1 MKKTW
6 RKIAAFIE
14 TYILLKNQSLMI
26 KLCVFS
32 SFLVIF
38 PVLSVGIISYKRSSV
53 ELENELRQ
61 SSRQVIDQVET
72 HIEYYLQDFEITS
85 LKMINSPE
93 LSSLLKMKSSESKE
107 LLIEPTRNT
116 LKTAEYSRADISN
129 ITILLDDGPV
139 IDTLGK
145 RNFYP
150 AMKMREEYWYPSVPL
165 NGMSM
170 LVTRKLKLENNE
182 QPVISLVRR
191 LYNPRTLLPVGML
204 IIDIN
209 FKRIE
214 EISNKVT
221 ISKNGY
227 FFILDA
233 NGHYVYHP
241 DYSKLGKKVE
251 FKQLSNLKTEESSTE
266 ILENER
272 KDFVTYTFSRNLGW
286 RFLTA
291 VPYGDLTGGMIQI
304 EKTISL
310 TIIVSLIAAY
320 LIGFG
325 FATSIIRPIRRLQ
338 HFMKEVE
345 IGNLN
350 GRVRVDSK
358 DEIGQLTAGF
368 NNTVEKLSNLLEEVY
383 VSKLKEA
390 EMSLK
395 QKEVELKMLQSQ
407 MNPHFLYNSLETIRG
422 MALEEDQK
430 NIAIMSFSL
439 GKLLRYNLNNSSST
453 VSLRE
458 EINFCEMYLRI
469 QKFRFEER
477 FEYKFDIPDWAV
489 ELMVVKFSLQPL
501 VENCFVHGYGPD
513 TRKIEIVISAIRQSE
528 STFVI
533 RIFDS
538 GNGIDEGLL
547 EEIRNR
553 IQQRRTSMD
562 GKNIGILNVHQRIHY
577 LFGSEYGITMK
588 SEQGIGTEV
597 LIHLPFPDDT
607 EGRDNE
613 KENNPVS

>member
-1 MKKTW
+1 MMILGK
-6 RKIAAFIE
+6 KIAEFLE
-14 TYILLKNQSLMI
+14 RYLLLKNQSLMI

-38 PVLSVGIISYKRSSV
+38 PVISVGVISYNRSAV
-53 ELENELRQ
+53 ELVNVLRQ
-61 SSRQVIDQVET
+61 SSSQVIDQVES

-85 LKMINSPE
+85 LKIINSPE
-93 LSSLLKMKSSESKE
+93 LSSLLKVKTSENKDKSM
-107 LLIEPTRNT
+107 EPTRNT
-116 LKTAEYSRADISN
+116 LKAAEYSRADISN
-129 ITILLDDGPV
+129 ITIILDNNLV
-139 IDTLGK
+139 IDTLGE

-150 AMKMREEYWYPSVPL
+150 AMRMKEEYWYSSVPL

-170 LVTRKLKLENNE
+170 LVMRKLKLANKE

-191 LYNPRTLLPVGML
+191 LYNPQTLLPVGML

-227 FFILDA
+227 FSILDA

-241 DYSKLGKKVE
+241 DYSKLGKRVE
-251 FKQLSNLKTEESSTE
+251 FKQLTNLKTENSTE

-286 RFLTA
+286 TFLSA
-291 VPYGDLTGGMIQI
+291 VPYRDLTGGIIQI

-310 TIIVSLIAAY
+310 TIFFSLIIAY

-350 GRVRVDSK
+350 GRVRVDSN

-383 VSKLKEA
+383 ISKLKEA

-422 MALEEDQK
+422 MALEENQEH
-430 NIAIMSFSL
+430 IATMSFSL
-439 GKLLRYNLNNSSST
+439 GKLLRYNLNNHSST

-458 EINFCEMYLRI
+458 EMNFCEMYLQI

-477 FEYKFDIPDWAV
+477 FEYKFDIPQWV
-489 ELMVVKFSLQPL
+489 MELKVVKFSLQPL
-501 VENCFVHGYGPD
+501 VENCFVHGYGPH
-513 TRKIEIVISAIRQSE
+513 TRKLKIVISVFRQSE
-528 STFVI
+528 SSFVI

-538 GNGIDEGLL
+538 GKGIQDSIL
-547 EEIRNR
+547 EEIKKRMDLKTA
-553 IQQRRTSMD
+553 TSD
-562 GKNIGILNVHQRIHY
+562 GENIGIVNVHQRIHY
-577 LFGSEYGITMK
+577 LFGPEYGITIQ
-588 SEQGIGTEV
+588 SEQGSGTVV
-597 LIHLPFPDDT
+597 LIHLPILDHYV
-607 EGRDNE
+607 EGERE
-613 KENNPVS
+613 

>member
-1 MKKTW
+1 M
-6 RKIAAFIE
+6 RKMAEFIKRF
-14 TYILLKNQSLMI
+14 ILLKNQSLMI

-32 SFLVIF
+32 SFLVVF
-38 PVLSVGIISYKRSSV
+38 PVLSVGIFSYKRSSA

-61 SSRQVIDQVET
+61 SSRQVIDQVQT

-85 LKMINSPE
+85 LKIINSPE
-93 LSSLLKMKSSESKE
+93 LSSLLKSTISDHRQSM
-107 LLIEPTRNT
+107 IDATRNT
-116 LKTAEYSRADISN
+116 LKAAEYSRADISN
-129 ITILLDDGPV
+129 ITILLDNEQV
-139 IDTLGK
+139 IDTLGA

-150 AMKMREEYWYPSVPL
+150 ATKIKEEYWYRLVPL

-170 LVTRKLKLENNE
+170 LVTRKLTLANNE

-209 FKRIE
+209 FRRIE

-233 NGHYVYHP
+233 NGHYIYHP
-241 DYSKLGKKVE
+241 DYTKLGKKVE
-251 FKQLSNLKTEESSTE
+251 YKQLVSLKTEGSHTE
-266 ILENER
+266 ILDNQR
-272 KDFVTYTFSRNLGW
+272 KDFVTFTFSQNLGW

-291 VPYGDLTGGMIQI
+291 VPYRDLTGGIIQI
-304 EKTISL
+304 EKTIST
-310 TIIVSLIAAY
+310 TIIVSLILAY

-345 IGNLN
+345 TGHLE
-350 GRVRVDSK
+350 GRVRVDSN

-368 NNTVEKLSNLLEEVY
+368 NNTVEKLANLLEEAY
-383 VSKLKEA
+383 VSKLREA

-422 MALEEDQK
+422 MALEEEQE
-430 NIAIMSFSL
+430 NIAVMSYSL
-439 GKLLRYNLNNSSST
+439 GKLLRYNLNNQSST

-458 EINFCEMYLRI
+458 EINFCEMYLKI
-469 QKFRFEER
+469 QKFRFEDR
-477 FEYKFDIPDWAV
+477 FDYQFDIPEWA
-489 ELMVVKFSLQPL
+489 MVLKAIKFSLQPL
-501 VENCFVHGYGPD
+501 VENCFVHGHDAGV
-513 TRKIEIVISAIRQSE
+513 RKIKIVISVYRYSE
-528 STFVI
+528 SSYVI
-533 RIFDS
+533 SICD
-538 GNGIDEGLL
+538 NGKGIEERNL
-547 EEIRNR
+547 EEIRKR
-553 IQQRRTSMD
+553 INLLTPAKD

-577 LFGSEYGITMK
+577 LFGSEYGITVRSK
-588 SEQGIGTEV
+588 FGSGTKV
-597 LIHLPFPDDT
+597 LIHLPILDQHM
-607 EGRDNE
+607 EGE
-613 KENNPVS
+613 KP

>member
-1 MKKTW
+1 MMILGK
-6 RKIAAFIE
+6 KIAEFLE
-14 TYILLKNQSLMI
+14 RYLLLKNQSLMI

-38 PVLSVGIISYKRSSV
+38 PVISVGVISYNRSAV
-53 ELENELRQ
+53 ELENVLRQ
-61 SSRQVIDQVET
+61 SSSQVIDQVES

-85 LKMINSPE
+85 LKIINSPE
-93 LSSLLKMKSSESKE
+93 LSSLLKVKTSENKDKSM
-107 LLIEPTRNT
+107 EPTRNT
-116 LKTAEYSRADISN
+116 LKAAEYSRADISN
-129 ITILLDDGPV
+129 ITIILDNNLV
-139 IDTLGK
+139 IDTLGE

-150 AMKMREEYWYPSVPL
+150 AMRMKEEYWYSSVPL

-170 LVTRKLKLENNE
+170 LVMRKLKLANKE

-191 LYNPRTLLPVGML
+191 LYNPQTLLPVGML

-227 FFILDA
+227 FSILDA

-241 DYSKLGKKVE
+241 DYSKLGKRVE
-251 FKQLSNLKTEESSTE
+251 FKQLTNLKTENSTE

-286 RFLTA
+286 TFLSA
-291 VPYGDLTGGMIQI
+291 VPYRDLTGGIIQI

-310 TIIVSLIAAY
+310 TIFFSLIIAY

-350 GRVRVDSK
+350 GRVRVDSN

-383 VSKLKEA
+383 ISKLKEA

-422 MALEEDQK
+422 MALEENQEH
-430 NIAIMSFSL
+430 IATMSFSL
-439 GKLLRYNLNNSSST
+439 GKLLRYNLNNHSST

-458 EINFCEMYLRI
+458 EMNFCEMYLQI

-477 FEYKFDIPDWAV
+477 FEYKFDIPQWV
-489 ELMVVKFSLQPL
+489 MELKVVKFSLQPL
-501 VENCFVHGYGPD
+501 VENCFVHGYGPH
-513 TRKIEIVISAIRQSE
+513 TRKLKIVISVFRQSE
-528 STFVI
+528 SSFVI

-538 GNGIDEGLL
+538 GKGIQDSIL
-547 EEIRNR
+547 EEIKKRMDLKTA
-553 IQQRRTSMD
+553 TSD
-562 GKNIGILNVHQRIHY
+562 GENIGIVNVHQRIHY
-577 LFGSEYGITMK
+577 LFGPEYGITIQ
-588 SEQGIGTEV
+588 SEQGSGTVV
-597 LIHLPFPDDT
+597 LIHLPILDHYV
-607 EGRDNE
+607 EGERE
-613 KENNPVS
+613 

>member
-1 MKKTW
+1 MMILGK
-6 RKIAAFIE
+6 KIAEFLE
-14 TYILLKNQSLMI
+14 RYLLLKNQSLMI

-38 PVLSVGIISYKRSSV
+38 PVISVGVISYNRSAV
-53 ELENELRQ
+53 ELENVLRQ
-61 SSRQVIDQVET
+61 SSSQVIDQVES

-85 LKMINSPE
+85 LKIINSPE
-93 LSSLLKMKSSESKE
+93 LSSLLKVKTSENKDKSM
-107 LLIEPTRNT
+107 EPTRNT
-116 LKTAEYSRADISN
+116 LKAAEYSRADISN
-129 ITILLDDGPV
+129 ITIILDNNLV
-139 IDTLGK
+139 IDTLGE

-150 AMKMREEYWYPSVPL
+150 AMRMKEEYWYSSVPL

-170 LVTRKLKLENNE
+170 LVMRKLKLANKE

-191 LYNPRTLLPVGML
+191 LYNPQTLLPVGML

-209 FKRIE
+209 FRRIE

-227 FFILDA
+227 FSILDA

-241 DYSKLGKKVE
+241 DYSKLGKRVE
-251 FKQLSNLKTEESSTE
+251 FKQLTNLKTEENSTE

-286 RFLTA
+286 TFLSA
-291 VPYGDLTGGMIQI
+291 VPYRDLTGGIIQI

-310 TIIVSLIAAY
+310 TIFFSLIIAY

-350 GRVRVDSK
+350 GRVRVDSN

-383 VSKLKEA
+383 ISKLKEA

-422 MALEEDQK
+422 MALEENQEH
-430 NIAIMSFSL
+430 IATMSFSL
-439 GKLLRYNLNNSSST
+439 GKLLRYNLNNHSST

-458 EINFCEMYLRI
+458 EMNFCEMYLQI

-477 FEYKFDIPDWAV
+477 FEYKFDIPQWV
-489 ELMVVKFSLQPL
+489 MELKVVKFSLQPL
-501 VENCFVHGYGPD
+501 VENCFVHGYGPH
-513 TRKIEIVISAIRQSE
+513 TRKLKIVISVFRQSE
-528 STFVI
+528 SSFVI

-538 GNGIDEGLL
+538 GKGIQDSIL
-547 EEIRNR
+547 EEIKKRMDLKTA
-553 IQQRRTSMD
+553 TSD
-562 GKNIGILNVHQRIHY
+562 GENIGIVNVHQRIHY
-577 LFGSEYGITMK
+577 LFGPEYGITIQ
-588 SEQGIGTEV
+588 SEQGSGTVV
-597 LIHLPFPDDT
+597 LIHLPILDHYV
-607 EGRDNE
+607 EGERE
-613 KENNPVS
+613 

>member
-1 MKKTW
+1 MKMCW
-6 RKIAAFIE
+6 RKLAELIE
-14 TYILLKNQSLMI
+14 RYILLRNQSLMI
-26 KLCVFS
+26 KLCVFA

-38 PVLSVGIISYKRSSV
+38 PVLSVGIISYNRSSV

-85 LKMINSPE
+85 LKIINSPE
-93 LSSLLKMKSSESKE
+93 LSSLLKSQSLENEDKKK
-107 LLIEPTRNT
+107 LIESTRNT
-116 LKTAEYSRADISN
+116 LKAAEYSRADISN
-129 ITILLDDGPV
+129 ITILLGNNQV
-139 IDTLGK
+139 IDTLGM

-150 AMKMREEYWYPSVPL
+150 ATKMKEEYWYSSVPL

-170 LVTRKLKLENNE
+170 LVTRKLTLENNE

-191 LYNPRTLLPVGML
+191 LYNPRTLLPVGLL

-209 FKRIE
+209 FRRIE

-221 ISKNGY
+221 ISENGY

-241 DYSKLGKKVE
+241 DYSKLGKLVE
-251 FKQLSNLKTEESSTE
+251 YKQLSKLKTEGSRTE

-291 VPYGDLTGGMIQI
+291 VPYRDLTGGMIQI

-310 TIIVSLIAAY
+310 TILVSLIIAY
-320 LIGFG
+320 MIGFG

-345 IGNLN
+345 IGNLE
-350 GRVRVDSK
+350 GRVQVDSN

-368 NNTVEKLSNLLEEVY
+368 NNTVEKLSDLLEEVY

-422 MALEEDQK
+422 MALEENQE
-430 NIAIMSFSL
+430 NIATISYSL
-439 GKLLRYNLNNSSST
+439 GKLLRYNLNNHSST
-453 VSLRE
+453 VCLRE
-458 EINFCEMYLRI
+458 EINFCEAYLRI
-469 QKFRFEER
+469 QKFRFEDR
-477 FEYKFDIPDWAV
+477 VEYVFDIPKWAMN
-489 ELMVVKFSLQPL
+489 LKVVKFSLQPL
-501 VENCFVHGYGPD
+501 VENCFVHGYGPN
-513 TRKIEIVISAIRQSE
+513 TRKIKIVISVFRHTE
-528 STFVI
+528 SSFVMSI
-533 RIFDS
+533 VD
-538 GNGIDEGLL
+538 NGKGIQESIL
-547 EEIRNR
+547 EEIKKR
-553 IQQRRTSMD
+553 MD
-562 GKNIGILNVHQRIHY
+562 QKTTTMNGKNIGILNVHQRIHY
-577 LFGSEYGITMK
+577 LFGSEYGITIQNK
-588 SEQGIGTEV
+588 HGSGTEV
-597 LIHLPFPDDT
+597 LIHLPILDNHE
-607 EGRDNE
+607 EGER
-613 KENNPVS
+613 V

>member
-1 MKKTW
+1 MMMWW
-6 RKIAAFIE
+6 RKIAEFLE
-14 TYILLKNQSLMI
+14 RYVLLKNQSLMI

-38 PVLSVGIISYKRSSV
+38 PVISVGVISYNRSAV
-53 ELENELRQ
+53 ELENVLRQ
-61 SSRQVIDQVET
+61 SSSQVIDQVES

-85 LKMINSPE
+85 LKIINSPE
-93 LSSLLKMKSSESKE
+93 LSSLLKMEESENKDRM
-107 LLIEPTRNT
+107 IEPTRNT
-116 LKTAEYSRADISN
+116 LKAAEYSRADISN
-129 ITILLDDGPV
+129 ITIILDNSLV

-150 AMKMREEYWYPSVPL
+150 AMRMKEEYWHSSVPL

-170 LVTRKLKLENNE
+170 LVMRKLKLENKE

-191 LYNPRTLLPVGML
+191 LYNPQTLLPVGML

-209 FKRIE
+209 FRRIE

-227 FFILDA
+227 FSILDA

-251 FKQLSNLKTEESSTE
+251 FQQLSNLKTEGNSTE
-266 ILENER
+266 ILQNER
-272 KDFVTYTFSRNLGW
+272 RDFVTYTFSQNLGW
-286 RFLTA
+286 RFLSA
-291 VPYGDLTGGMIQI
+291 VPYRDLTGGIIQI
-304 EKTISL
+304 EKAISL
-310 TIIVSLIAAY
+310 TIFFSLIFAY

-345 IGNLN
+345 IGKLD
-350 GRVRVDSK
+350 GRVRVDSN

-383 VSKLKEA
+383 ISKLKEA

-422 MALEEDQK
+422 MALEENQE
-430 NIAIMSFSL
+430 NIATMSYSL
-439 GKLLRYNLNNSSST
+439 GKLLRYNLNNHSST
-453 VSLRE
+453 VSFRE
-458 EINFCEMYLRI
+458 EMNFCEMYLQI
-469 QKFRFEER
+469 QKFRFEDR
-477 FEYKFDIPDWAV
+477 FEFMFDIPQWV
-489 ELMVVKFSLQPL
+489 MELKVVKFSLQPL
-501 VENCFVHGYGPD
+501 VENCFVHGYGPH
-513 TRKIEIVISAIRQSE
+513 TRKLKIVISVFRQSE
-528 STFVI
+528 SSFVI

-538 GNGIDEGLL
+538 GKGIQNHIL
-547 EEIRNR
+547 EEIKKR
-553 IQQRRTSMD
+553 IDLKTATSD
-562 GKNIGILNVHQRIHY
+562 GENIGIVNVHQRIHY
-577 LFGSEYGITMK
+577 LFGPEYGITVQ
-588 SEQGIGTEV
+588 SEQGSGTEV
-597 LIHLPFPDDT
+597 LIHLPILDHYV
-607 EGRDNE
+607 EGERE
-613 KENNPVS
+613 

>member
-1 MKKTW
+1 MMIWGK
-6 RKIAAFIE
+6 KIAEFLE
-14 TYILLKNQSLMI
+14 RYLLLKNQSLMI

-38 PVLSVGIISYKRSSV
+38 PVISVGVISYNRSAV
-53 ELENELRQ
+53 ELENVLRQ
-61 SSRQVIDQVET
+61 SSSQVIDQVES

-85 LKMINSPE
+85 LKIINSPE
-93 LSSLLKMKSSESKE
+93 LSSLLKVKTSENKDKSM
-107 LLIEPTRNT
+107 EPTRNT
-116 LKTAEYSRADISN
+116 LKAAEYSRADISN
-129 ITILLDDGPV
+129 ITIILDNNLV
-139 IDTLGK
+139 IDTLGE

-150 AMKMREEYWYPSVPL
+150 AMRMKEEYWYSSVPL

-170 LVTRKLKLENNE
+170 LVMRKLKLANKE

-191 LYNPRTLLPVGML
+191 LYNPQTLLPVGML

-227 FFILDA
+227 FSILDA

-241 DYSKLGKKVE
+241 DYSKLGKRVE
-251 FKQLSNLKTEESSTE
+251 FKQLTNLKTENSTE

-286 RFLTA
+286 TFLSA
-291 VPYGDLTGGMIQI
+291 VPYRDLTGGIIQI

-310 TIIVSLIAAY
+310 TIFFSLIIAY

-350 GRVRVDSK
+350 GRVRVDSN

-383 VSKLKEA
+383 ISKLKEA

-422 MALEEDQK
+422 MALEENQEH
-430 NIAIMSFSL
+430 IATMSFSL
-439 GKLLRYNLNNSSST
+439 GKLLRYNLNNHSST

-458 EINFCEMYLRI
+458 EMNFCEMYLQI

-477 FEYKFDIPDWAV
+477 FEYKFDIPQWV
-489 ELMVVKFSLQPL
+489 MELKVVKFSLQPL
-501 VENCFVHGYGPD
+501 VENCFVHGYGPH
-513 TRKIEIVISAIRQSE
+513 TRKLKIVISVFRQSE
-528 STFVI
+528 SSFVI

-538 GNGIDEGLL
+538 GKGIQDSIL
-547 EEIRNR
+547 EEIKKRMDLKTA
-553 IQQRRTSMD
+553 TSD
-562 GKNIGILNVHQRIHY
+562 GENIGIVNVHQRIHY
-577 LFGSEYGITMK
+577 LFGPEYGITIQ
-588 SEQGIGTEV
+588 SEQGSGTVV
-597 LIHLPFPDDT
+597 LIHLPILDHYV
-607 EGRDNE
+607 EGERE
-613 KENNPVS
+613 